1 MFQLENKGVKTD
13 AMRDV
18 LAQTLIDLAK
28 ENEKIAVLDADL
40 IGASGLKAFQKAY
53 PERTFDCGIQEGNMV
68 GVAAGMSEC
77 GIIPFTHTFSCF
89 ASRKCIDQAFLSACY
104 AGLNVKMIGSDGGV
118 VATTNGGS
126 HQGMEDMGIYNSL
139 NNITLVE
146 PTDANMLRAILPQIV
161 DTYGTFYI
169 RQWRRCTEAIYTP
182 DSTFTIGKGNVLRD
196 GDDATVIASGIEVS
210 EALKAAEILEAQGV
224 HIRVVDMFTW
234 RPLDKEL
241 IIESAKKTGCIVTA
255 ENHCLAS
262 GLGHAVA
269 ACTAESFPVP
279 MGFIGVNEQYGEV
292 GDLAYLMKK
301 FELTADDIVKK
312 VLVTC
317 SRKNA

>member
-1 MFQLENKGVKTD
+1 MFKLAEKNTKTA

-18 LAQTLIDLAK
+18 LAQSLIELAQK
-28 ENEKIAVLDADL
+28 NDRIVVLDADL
-40 IGASGLKAFQKAY
+40 IGASGLKAFQQAY

-118 VATTNGGS
+118 TATTNGGS

-146 PTDANMLRAILPQIV
+146 PTDSNMMAALLPQIA
-161 DTYGTFYI
+161 DAYGTFYI
-169 RQWRRCTEAIYTP
+169 RQWRRCTDAVYTP
-182 DSTFTIGKGNVLRD
+182 DSEFTIGKGNVLAD
-196 GDDATVIASGIEVS
+196 GDDATIIASGIEVA
-210 EALKAAEILEAQGV
+210 EALKAAAILRTMNLNV
-224 HIRVVDMFTW
+224 RVVDLFTW
-234 RPLDKEL
+234 RPLDREL

-269 ACTAESFPVP
+269 ACVVEKMPVP
-279 MGFIGVNEQYGEV
+279 MGFIGINEQYGEV
-292 GDLAYLMKK
+292 GSLDYLMKK
-301 FELTADDIVKK
+301 FRLTADDIVEK
-312 VLVTC
+312 VLETVK
-317 SRKNA
+317 RK

>member
-1 MFQLENKGVKTD
+1 MFKLAEKNTKTEP
-13 AMRDV
+13 MRDV
-18 LAQTLIDLAK
+18 LAQTLIELAK
-28 ENEKIAVLDADL
+28 TNDKIAVLDADL
-40 IGASGLKAFQKAY
+40 IGASGLRAFQNAY
-53 PERTFDCGIQEGNMV
+53 PERTIDCGIQEANMV

-118 VATTNGGS
+118 TATTNGGS

-146 PTDANMLRAILPQIV
+146 PTDANMLAAILPQIT
-161 DTYGTFYI
+161 DTYGTYYI
-169 RQWRRCTEAIYTP
+169 RQWRRCTEAIYTT
-182 DSTFTIGKGNVLRD
+182 DSTFEIGKGNILVE
-196 GDDATVIASGIEVS
+196 GTDATVIASGIEVA
-210 EALKAAEILEAQGV
+210 EALKAAEVLKEQGISV
-224 HIRVVDMFTW
+224 RVIDMFTW

-241 IIESAKKTGCIVTA
+241 IIESAVKTGCIVTA

-269 ACTAESFPVP
+269 ACVVENAPVP
-279 MGFIGVNEQYGEV
+279 MGFIGVDEQYGEV
-292 GDLAYLMKK
+292 GDLEYLMNK
-301 FELTADDIVKK
+301 FHLTSADIVGK
-312 VLVTC
+312 VQETIK
-317 SRKNA
+317 RK